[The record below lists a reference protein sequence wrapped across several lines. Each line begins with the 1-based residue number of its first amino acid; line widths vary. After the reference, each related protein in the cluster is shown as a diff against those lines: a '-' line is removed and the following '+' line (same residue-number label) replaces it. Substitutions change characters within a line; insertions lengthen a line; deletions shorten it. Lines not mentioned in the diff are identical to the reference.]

1 MAQRLL
7 LTGAAPRC
15 PVSLP
20 VLRWPGRQRTK
31 WETMSQTP
39 IPVHTLNDGRSV
51 PAVGLGTWPLD
62 DEAAEQAVAGA
73 LGLGYRL
80 VDTALNYRNETGTG
94 RGIARSGVPREDV
107 FVTTKVPGRHHG
119 YEETLA
125 SFEESR
131 GNLGLEYV
139 DLYLIHWPL
148 PGVGRYVDTW
158 KAMIKL
164 REEGLA
170 RSIGVSN
177 FTAAHLARLE
187 QETGVLPAVN
197 QIEMHPLLP
206 QEELRAVHTEK
217 GILTESW
224 SPLARGR
231 KVLEAPEVVAA
242 AGAHGVT
249 PGQVV
254 LRWHTQLG
262 AVPIPKSAD
271 PGRQRENLDLFGF
284 ELTPEELARI
294 GGRPQH
300 RFGGDP
306 ESHEEF

>member
-1 MAQRLL
+1 M
-7 LTGAAPRC
+7 TD
-15 PVSLP
+15 
-20 VLRWPGRQRTK
+20 
-31 WETMSQTP
+31 
-39 IPVHTLNDGRSV
+39 IPVRPLNDGRAI

-62 DEAAEQAVAGA
+62 DDAAERAVAAA

-119 YEETLA
+119 YERTLA

-131 GNLGLEYV
+131 RNLGLEYV
-139 DLYLIHWPL
+139 DLYLVHWPL
-148 PGVGRYVDTW
+148 PRLDLYVDTW
-158 KAMIKL
+158 KALIRL
-164 REEGLA
+164 REDGLV

-177 FTAAHLARLE
+177 FTADQIDRLE
-187 QETGVLPAVN
+187 RETGVLPAVN
-197 QIEMHPLLP
+197 QIEMHPRLP
-206 QEELRAVHTEK
+206 QDELRSVHAAK
-217 GILTESW
+217 GIVTESW

-231 KVLEAPEVVAA
+231 DVLTDPEVLAVAE
-242 AGAHGVT
+242 AHGVT

-271 PGRQRENLDLFGF
+271 PGRQHENLDLFGF
-284 ELTPEELARI
+284 ELTADELARVSA
-294 GGRPQH
+294 GPKR
-300 RFGGDP
+300 RYGGDP
-306 ESHEEF
+306 EVHEEF

>member
-1 MAQRLL
+1 
-7 LTGAAPRC
+7 
-15 PVSLP
+15 
-20 VLRWPGRQRTK
+20 
-31 WETMSQTP
+31 MSQTP
-39 IPVHTLNDGRSV
+39 IPVHTLNDGRTV

-62 DEAAEQAVAGA
+62 DEAADQAVAGA

-164 REEGLA
+164 REEGLV

-177 FTAAHLARLE
+177 FTAAHLVRLE

-206 QEELRAVHTEK
+206 QEELRALHAEK
-217 GILTESW
+217 GIVTESW

-271 PGRQRENLDLFGF
+271 PGRQCENLDLFGF

-306 ESHEEF
+306 ETHEEF